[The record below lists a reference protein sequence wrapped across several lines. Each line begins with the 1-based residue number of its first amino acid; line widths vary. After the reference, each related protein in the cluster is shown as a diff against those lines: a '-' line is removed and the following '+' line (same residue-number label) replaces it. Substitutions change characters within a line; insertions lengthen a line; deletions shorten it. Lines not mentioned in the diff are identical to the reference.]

1 MVFRLMIKKLFK
13 FEWQVIEIILD
24 PQHRKRKYSL
34 RDIMDAIMYI
44 VILSDGLWGGLSLG

>member
-1 MVFRLMIKKLFK
+1 MQSGIIKKATSEHMCFNIMVFRLMIKKLFK

-34 RDIMDAIMYI
+34 RDRTP
-44 VILSDGLWGGLSLG
+44 